1 MSEKLYNTVIFDL
14 DGTLIDSSPGI
25 LESFEGAFSALNIEL
40 QRPLNSSIIGPP
52 LFETLELLSGL
63 SDKFVLDKLAKHFKL
78 HYDSVGYKKTIIF
91 PGINTMLSDIR
102 FLNKFN
108 IYIATNKR
116 ILPTRK
122 ILSFLN
128 WDSLFDETYA
138 LDSFSP
144 PLVSKGKLIA
154 RILDVKNICNENVIY
169 IGDREDDK
177 LAAKENNIL
186 FEMVSWGFDKKNE
199 DKSKNNKALR
209 PYDLFKKIASI

>member
-199 DKSKNNKALR
+199 DKSKNIKA
-209 PYDLFKKIASI
+209 I

>member
-1 MSEKLYNTVIFDL
+1 MSEKSYKTVIFDL

-52 LFETLELLSGL
+52 LFESLKLLSGL
-63 SDKFVLDKLAKHFKL
+63 SDTSVLNKLAEHFKL
-78 HYDSVGYKKTIIF
+78 YYDSEGYKKTIIY
-91 PGINTMLSDIR
+91 PGIDIMLADIR

-122 ILSFLN
+122 ILNFLN

-138 LDSFSP
+138 LDSFTP
-144 PLVSKGKLIA
+144 HLVSKGKLIA
-154 RILDVKNICNENVIY
+154 KILDDKNISNKNVIY
-169 IGDREDDK
+169 IGDREDDE
-177 LAAKENNIL
+177 LAAKENKIF
-186 FEMVSWGFDKKNE
+186 FEMVSWGFDKKNK
-199 DKSKNNKALR
+199 DKSKNNKVLS
-209 PYDLFKKIASI
+209 PHDLFKKITSI